1 MALMDFETIYRT
13 YKHLLF
19 SVGYRMLGSVSDA
32 EDMVQDLFTSLKT
45 LDTDNIN
52 NLKSYLVKMMT
63 NRCLNYLNSA
73 SKQREIYVGAWLPE
87 PLIMVNN
94 HDPMGQVVQ
103 DETISYAFLVLL
115 QELSSVERAVFV
127 LREVLG
133 YEYGE
138 VAEMLNKTEINC
150 RKIYSRA
157 KVKVNQGKERN
168 LGELGESEPLVKKFL
183 YAVHTGNFKDFVS
196 LLTDDAVLISDGG
209 GKRRAALKTIFGKQ
223 RILAFFAGIA
233 AKGSL
238 QGKWLP
244 ILINGQTGL
253 VLVKDQIADI
263 VICFD
268 MDANQ
273 LQANQV
279 FQILNPDKLQHISS
293 VLDCHKSPDLF
304 VL

>member
-1 MALMDFETIYRT
+1 MDFETIYRT

-19 SVGYRMLGSVSDA
+19 SVAYRMLGSVSDA
-32 EDMVQDLFTSLKT
+32 EDMMQDLFTSLQT
-45 LDTDNIN
+45 LDSDNIT

-63 NRCLNYLNSA
+63 NRCLNYLKSA
-73 SKQREIYVGAWLPE
+73 RKQREIYVGSWLPE
-87 PLIMVNN
+87 PLMMANN
-94 HDPMGQVVQ
+94 DDPMGQIVQ

-133 YEYGE
+133 YEYAE
-138 VAEMLNKTEINC
+138 VADMLNKTEINC

-157 KVKVNQGKERN
+157 KVKVNQAKERN
-168 LGELGESEPLVKKFL
+168 VGGIGDSEPLVKKFMH
-183 YAVHTGNFKDFVS
+183 AVHTGNFKDFVS

-209 GKRRAALKTIFGKQ
+209 GKRRTALNTIFGKQ
-223 RILAFFAGIA
+223 RILSLFEGIA

-238 QGKWLP
+238 KGQWKP

-253 VLVKDQIADI
+253 VLVKDQIADM

-268 MDANQ
+268 MDEKR

-293 VLDCHKSPDLF
+293 VLNCHKFQDLF